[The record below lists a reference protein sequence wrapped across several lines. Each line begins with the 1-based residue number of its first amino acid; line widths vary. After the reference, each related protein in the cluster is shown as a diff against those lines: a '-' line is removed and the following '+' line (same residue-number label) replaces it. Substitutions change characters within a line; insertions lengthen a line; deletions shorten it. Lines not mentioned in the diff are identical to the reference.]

1 MGAVIFT
8 IGPLAAL
15 SCVQLLGLRHTSGQ
29 KVLAAAVTAGP
40 LAMTGKWGHSP
51 TPGNMHLG

>member
-40 LAMTGKWGHSP
+40 LAVTGKWAHPPSA
-51 TPGNMHLG
+51 GNTHLG